1 MKAASRCAGAVDEMR
16 ASMIEPLLQR
26 YSALSSREQRIVLV
40 GAIGA
45 LLLFVLAVVLPL
57 RHRLTAVEQR
67 VESKRD
73 DLLWLRSVAPQLA
86 GLQSSAPPPLHES
99 LVVLIDRTAR
109 QSGLEHA
116 LAGSQPS
123 GNGGLSVHLEQASF
137 DALVTWL
144 AQLRDSYGVRV
155 DSAVVDAGN
164 NVGTVNASLVLAH

>member
-1 MKAASRCAGAVDEMR
+1 
-16 ASMIEPLLQR
+16 MIESLLQR
-26 YSALSSREQRIVLV
+26 FSALSSREQRIALV
-40 GAIGA
+40 GGVGAA
-45 LLLFVLAVVLPL
+45 LLLVLAVVLPL
-57 RHRLTAVEQR
+57 RRSLIAVEQR
-67 VESKRD
+67 VERKRD
-73 DLLWLRSVAPQLA
+73 DLVWLRSMAPQLT
-86 GLQSSAPPPLHES
+86 GLHPSAPLPLHES

-116 LAGSQPS
+116 LAGGQPS

-137 DALVTWL
+137 DVLVTWL

>member
-1 MKAASRCAGAVDEMR
+1 
-16 ASMIEPLLQR
+16 MIESLLQR
-26 YSALSSREQRIVLV
+26 YSALSSRERRIALV

-45 LLLFVLAVVLPL
+45 ALLLVLAVVLPL
-57 RHRLTAVEQR
+57 RRSVHAVEQR
-67 VESKRD
+67 VERKRD
-73 DLLWLRSVAPQLA
+73 DLVWLRSMAPQLA

-123 GNGGLSVHLEQASF
+123 GNGALSVHLEQASF